1 MKSESQIAIIGA
13 GAIGSLLG
21 GMLARNQ
28 ENVTLVGN
36 KAHVEAINKNGLMVD
51 GAAGKFTVNPKA
63 AEKLDFHPDI
73 VFVSVKTQDVQKVC
87 NEIQPYV
94 NDVPVVMM
102 QNGVI
107 SAEIAASFFKK
118 EKIISCILLLNAQF
132 LKPGSVTY
140 VNKSPIVIGQ
150 AFSRNGE
157 SVKEIQSVLNKMART
172 EISDNILGAQWAKL
186 FINAMGNGLDGMTGL
201 SVGEYIKYPGLL
213 KIGVL
218 ILKEALRLVDE
229 AGIRLETLPSYPMHF
244 FKWIIRAPT
253 PIAVRLLKQI
263 IRFKGDKEIIT
274 STLQSLR
281 KGKKTEIDYL
291 NGEFVRLGRQTGIP
305 APFNS
310 KVVELIHE
318 IERTQKFYLPED
330 LVRIFRETA
339 A

>member
-1 MKSESQIAIIGA
+1 MKSKSQIAIIGA

-21 GMLARNQ
+21 GMLARNH
-28 ENVTLVGN
+28 EDVTLVGN
-36 KAHVEAINKNGLMVD
+36 KAHVEAINKDGLMVD
-51 GAAGKFTVNPKA
+51 GAAGKFTVNLKA
-63 AEKLDFHPDI
+63 AEQLDFNPDI
-73 VFVSVKTQDVQKVC
+73 VFISVKTQDVQKVC

-94 NDVPVVMM
+94 NDAPVVMM
-102 QNGVI
+102 QNGVT
-107 SAEIAASFFKK
+107 SAEIAASVFKK
-118 EKIISCILLLNAQF
+118 ENIISCILLLNAQF

-157 SVKEIQSVLNKMART
+157 RMKEIQSILSKLART

-213 KIGVL
+213 RIGVL
-218 ILKEALRLVDE
+218 ILKEVLRLMEE

-244 FKWIIRAPT
+244 FKLIISAPT
-253 PIAVRLLKQI
+253 PIATRLLKQI
-263 IRFKGDKEIIT
+263 IRFKGDKDIIT

-291 NGEFVRLGRQTGIP
+291 NGEFVRLGRQTGTF

-318 IERTQKFYLPED
+318 IERTQKFYSPED
-330 LVRIFRETA
+330 LIRIFRETEA
-339 A
+339 

>member
-1 MKSESQIAIIGA
+1 MKSNSQIAIIGA

-21 GMLARNQ
+21 GVLARNQ
-28 ENVTLVGN
+28 EDVTLIGN

-51 GAAGKFTVNPKA
+51 GAAGKFTVNLKA
-63 AEKLDFHPDI
+63 AERLDFHPDI
-73 VFVSVKTQDVQKVC
+73 VFISVKTQDVQKVC
-87 NEIQPYV
+87 NEIQPFV
-94 NDVPVVMM
+94 KDVPVVMM
-102 QNGVI
+102 QNGII
-107 SAEIAASFFKK
+107 SAEIAAPFFKK
-118 EKIISCILLLNAQF
+118 ENIISCILLLNAQF

-140 VNKSPIVIGQ
+140 INKSPIVIGQ

-157 SVKEIQSVLNKMART
+157 RIREIQSILNKMART

-213 KIGVL
+213 RIGIL

-229 AGIRLETLPSYPMHF
+229 SGIRLETLPSYPMHF
-244 FKWIIRAPT
+244 FTLIIRTPT
-253 PIAVRLLKQI
+253 PIATRLLKQI
-263 IRFKGDKEIIT
+263 IRFKGDKDIIT

-318 IERTQKFYLPED
+318 IERTQKFHSPED
-330 LVRIFRETA
+330 LVRIFCETGA
-339 A
+339 